1 MGLRWFGFVVSARYN
16 PNVPDCFLTLAPMR
30 LPSALCA
37 VLLCLPLLAAA
48 QLRTI
53 PPDAIKAKMKPPV
66 DGMVEVGKYTFR
78 LAPGAQIRSTDNR
91 ILLPVM
97 IDSEQVVRYTLDNNG
112 DLYRVWVLSPEEI
125 DLPAPKQ

>member
-1 MGLRWFGFVVSARYN
+1 MRSRWFGFAGSARYN
-16 PNVPDCFLTLAPMR
+16 PCIPDRFLAPAPMR

-48 QLRTI
+48 QLRAI

-97 IDSEQVVRYTLDNNG
+97 IGSEQVVRYKLDNNG